1 MYLYIFVFFEYL
13 IFIRFLVLRYMKI
26 QIYILKYSKREV
38 KMDIEIKGNENL
50 LNVLFEGMS

>member
-1 MYLYIFVFFEYL
+1 
-13 IFIRFLVLRYMKI
+13 MKI